1 MHPTLLLPTL
11 FYIVTLLAVAVPVRV
26 LFVSCL
32 LAELLMSYHVVV
44 VRKRGRITYS

>member
-11 FYIVTLLAVAVPVRV
+11 FYIVTLLAVVPVRV
-26 LFVSCL
+26 LFSICPF
-32 LAELLMSYHVVV
+32 AELLMSCHVVV